1 MKTDKSE
8 PGNVVPTAVIANRT
22 LVFAGIV
29 AAPPICVSVAATE
42 VLPAGIVSDSQAVAP
57 A

>member
-1 MKTDKSE
+1 MNAERSA

-29 AAPPICVSVAATE
+29 AAPSICVWVAATE